1 MSFVNDWYRD
11 TIETDSQG
19 RSRGMGITAA
29 LLKPFVDEGTIESGE
44 QQAAVRS
51 AIVRRGEDPAEYN
64 LGNDATVVDAQGA
77 VSRTIRDR
85 ERTNKDTDRTN
96 AVTDALALQAPQN
109 RRLEQQQRES
119 TNARIEGNQILREQ
133 GNDKMTLAIMQMQD
147 SAATR
152 RDDLLFRKEEARRED
167 QRYNERMDQLD
178 RKDRK
183 ALMQNMAMG
192 IASLGA
198 AFAL

>member
-77 VSRTIRDR
+77 VSRTIRQR
-85 ERTNKDTDRTN
+85 EKTNKEADRTN
-96 AVTDALALQAPQN
+96 AISDALKLQAPQN